1 MITIN
6 LETRFGSI
14 QVTGETGTELANGVA
29 QLEGAKDLMAA
40 VGRLAGLANSVDT
53 EQAAGEIL
61 GAEVIEETPHTPE
74 PEPELTIDE
83 AEDLMLSQPP
93 IILGK
98 TAKKWEGRDSQGDER
113 VAWIDPRDNLTPDM
127 VVTDN
132 PDDPRLAAGNARFW
146 AYLPY

>member
-132 PDDPRLAAGNARFW
+132 PDDPRLAAGTARFW

>member
-1 MITIN
+1 MITLN
-6 LETRFGSI
+6 VQTTFGTI
-14 QVTGETGTELANGVA
+14 QVTGETEADLNRQVA
-29 QLEGAKDLMAA
+29 QLEKAGDLMAA
-40 VGRLAGLANSVDT
+40 VGRLSTLADGANV
-53 EQAAGEIL
+53 EANVGKVL
-61 GAEVIEETPHTPE
+61 GGEVIEETPHATE
-74 PEPELTIDE
+74 PEEVTTSE

-132 PDDPRLAAGNARFW
+132 PDDPRLAAGTARFW
-146 AYLPY
+146 LYLPY

>member
-1 MITIN
+1 MITLNIQ
-6 LETRFGSI
+6 TTFGTI
-14 QVTGETGTELANGVA
+14 QVNGETEADLNRQVA
-29 QLEGAKDLMAA
+29 QLEKAGDLMAA
-40 VGRLAGLANSVDT
+40 VGRLSTLADGANV
-53 EQAAGEIL
+53 EANVGKVL
-61 GAEVIEETPHTPE
+61 GGEVIEETPHTPE
-74 PEPELTIDE
+74 PEEVTTSE

-132 PDDPRLAAGNARFW
+132 PDDPRLAAGTARFW
-146 AYLPY
+146 LYLPY